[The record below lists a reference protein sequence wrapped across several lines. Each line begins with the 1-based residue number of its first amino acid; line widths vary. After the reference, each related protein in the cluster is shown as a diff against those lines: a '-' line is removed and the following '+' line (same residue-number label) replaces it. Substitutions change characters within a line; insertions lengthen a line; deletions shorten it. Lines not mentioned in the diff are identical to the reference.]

1 MSLAQYGFIINTIA
15 SDGALENRSAN
26 KKVATLTANDGLVNH
41 PVKKDVS
48 IKLGF
53 PMNMKVAFPHLSLSK
68 DGVIIFIDSDMP
80 HLIKKFV
87 NALERSSSS
96 DSDTDLHFRGHKL
109 SLKMLHQLWCAS
121 GSNINDSIRNVNK
134 LTKGYFFK
142 NNYSRMRVHLAV
154 QCFSK
159 NVVNMIDNYAEICGG
174 KERYGPMREVMLM
187 ILLEI

>member
-68 DGVIIFIDSDMP
+68 DGVIIFIDNDMP
-80 HLIKKFV
+80 HLIK
-87 NALERSSSS
+87 NL
-96 DSDTDLHFRGHKL
+96 
-109 SLKMLHQLWCAS
+109 
-121 GSNINDSIRNVNK
+121 
-134 LTKGYFFK
+134 
-142 NNYSRMRVHLAV
+142 
-154 QCFSK
+154 
-159 NVVNMIDNYAEICGG
+159 
-174 KERYGPMREVMLM
+174 
-187 ILLEI
+187 